1 MGRKKQGK
9 FVRSDN
15 KGKDKRH
22 KMKGK
27 TLETFEE
34 EMHTAFEASLHL
46 EEGAEAPQVKL
57 PCPLAMWDLGHCD
70 PKRCTGRKLAR
81 KGFVR
86 NLRLN
91 QRFNGL
97 ILSPMGTKYVTPS
110 DREIVAQSGLAVIDC
125 SWAKLEE
132 TPFNKM
138 IGTHPR
144 LLPYLV
150 AANPVNYGKPCK
162 LSCVEAFA
170 ATFCIVGFEELAVM
184 LLKKFKWG
192 TVFLDLNKTLLERYA
207 ACQSE
212 EELLSV
218 EKEYLTSKP
227 EEEEFDPFDVNSG
240 VECRNL
246 NRRLCDLED
255 DDSTEEDTNTSEDED
270 DDDAKETQSSSHLGT
285 TLHQD
290 DDED

>member
-9 FVRSDN
+9 FARADN

-22 KMKGK
+22 KIKGK
-27 TLETFEE
+27 SLEAFTE
-34 EMHTAFEASLHL
+34 EMHTAFEASLQI
-46 EEGAEAPQVKL
+46 EEGAEASQVKL
-57 PCPLAMWDLGHCD
+57 PCPLAMWELGHCD
-70 PKRCTGRKLAR
+70 PKRCTGRKLVR

-97 ILSPMGTKYVTPS
+97 ILSPMGTKYVTPA
-110 DREIVAQSGLAVIDC
+110 DREIVAQNGLAVIDC
-125 SWAKLEE
+125 SWAKLDE
-132 TPFNKM
+132 TPFSKM
-138 IGTHPR
+138 VGSHPR

-170 ATFCIVGFEELAVM
+170 ATFCIVGFKELAVL

-192 TVFLDLNKTLLERYA
+192 TVFLDLNQTLLERYA

-218 EKEYLTSKP
+218 EKDFLTAKP

-240 VECRNL
+240 VECMNL
-246 NRRLCDLED
+246 NRRPCEPED
-255 DDSTEEDTNTSEDED
+255 DTSEDSDTCEED
-270 DDDAKETQSSSHLGT
+270 EEAESSEEERTVTDQH
-285 TLHQD
+285 
-290 DDED
+290 DEEED